1 MEMSTEIGIML
12 AYGFGILVLYIL
24 GYLFF
29 VPLKF
34 LIKLIINSVLGGLFI
49 LVVNWIGAFWDIF
62 IPLNIFSAVMVGI
75 LGLPGAALLLIFN
88 SFI

>member
-88 SFI
+88 NFI

>member
-12 AYGFGILVLYIL
+12 AYGFGILVLYVL

-34 LIKLIINSVLGGLFI
+34 LIKLIVNSVLGGLFI

-88 SFI
+88 NFI